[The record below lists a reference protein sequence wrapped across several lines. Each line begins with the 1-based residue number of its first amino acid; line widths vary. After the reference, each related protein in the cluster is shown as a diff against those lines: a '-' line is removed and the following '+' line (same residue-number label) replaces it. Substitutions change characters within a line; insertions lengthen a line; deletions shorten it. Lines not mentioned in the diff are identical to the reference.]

1 MVKKIRDSRKANL
14 PMVIKDCK
22 AGGNNKHRPSKIGDN
37 LLDWGGS
44 KG

>member
-1 MVKKIRDSRKANL
+1 MKADL
-14 PMVIKDCK
+14 LITIEDIK
-22 AGGNNKHRPSKIGDN
+22 AGGNNDDRPSEIGDN